1 MNVALL
7 LKWVCRLYQE
17 EDAIWAKIIWA
28 KYSDADNLFA
38 GAGQGGSP
46 FWRSIHKV
54 KHYFTLGA
62 KFSMRNGFRTRF
74 WLDWWVGATPLKDSF
89 PNLFAVC
96 EDPSVLVAQ
105 AFLSDELVVRLR
117 RSLDLQGMA
126 QWRELSSLLAN
137 VRLDGGSDQVSWHL
151 N

>member
-7 LKWVCRLYQE
+7 LKWVWRLYQE
-17 EDAIWAKIIWA
+17 EDAIWAKILWA

-38 GAGQGGSP
+38 GVGQGGSP

-62 KFSMRNGFRTRF
+62 KFSIRNGFHTRF

-105 AFLSDELVVRLR
+105 SFLSDKLVVRLR

-126 QWRELSSLLAN
+126 QWRELSSLVAN